1 MKREPD
7 ASAIEHLQAATDAL
21 WQQVRRTEL
30 DRVSVIK
37 GAVIALM
44 EGRLDEDARAAA
56 EREAHKIA
64 GSAGTFGMHRASE
77 IARELEI
84 LLGPA
89 AADDAAAR
97 VRAAAL
103 VEDLHGALTSGS
115 LVSGAGAPAPEP
127 AGPGAPVVLVVHPSP
142 DMAAAVADA
151 ARGRGLL
158 PQVSTD
164 VRLAGDNLQRE
175 ASAPA
180 AAVVHLPGG
189 DTGGSA
195 DDLVRR
201 LDHRGTAVVGLL
213 PPGAGTSARVA
224 ALQAGARLLLD
235 VAPGTPAAATRIA
248 DAAASLIDDRE
259 NVLPRLLAVDDDD
272 AVLLAVRQLL
282 EGAVQVNTLS
292 EPERFWSELGR
303 VQPDLVLLD
312 VDMPGVSGLELCRLV
327 RADPR
332 WDQLPVVFLSGVV
345 DADAIRQVYAV
356 GADDFVY
363 KPVLGPELQARV
375 AGRLERTRLYRLLAD
390 TDPLTGLANRRR
402 LERDLDRLQQ
412 LADRYESSLSL
423 ALVDVDH
430 FKRVNDQY
438 GHAVGDE
445 VLRRLAGHLR
455 SAFRGEDTVARLGGE
470 EFVVAMLG
478 MRRED
483 AVERLARVL
492 NAFAAAPQ
500 HVQGE
505 RITVAASA
513 GVAEH
518 ERDGVGFESLYQAA
532 DRALRVAKVSGRGQV
547 LPAGVDRSADT
558 DEVDIA
564 IVEDDEILAELL
576 RHTLTVAGFR
586 CAVLPDGLQAVARL
600 TDPEAPLRASV
611 VLLDIDLPGRN
622 GFDVLHALRET
633 GVTSRTA
640 VVVVSVRSSEA
651 ETIRALDAGATDHVA
666 KPFSVPVLVATL
678 RRLVPGSR

>member
-1 MKREPD
+1 VG
-7 ASAIEHLQAATDAL
+7 AT
-21 WQQVRRTEL
+21 
-30 DRVSVIK
+30 
-37 GAVIALM
+37 
-44 EGRLDEDARAAA
+44 
-56 EREAHKIA
+56 
-64 GSAGTFGMHRASE
+64 
-77 IARELEI
+77 
-84 LLGPA
+84 
-89 AADDAAAR
+89 
-97 VRAAAL
+97 AL
-103 VEDLHGALTSGS
+103 VEDLHGALTLGS
-115 LVSGAGAPAPEP
+115 LISGAGAPAPEP
-127 AGPGAPVVLVVHPSP
+127 SGPDAPVVLVVHPSP
-142 DMAAAVADA
+142 EMAASVADG

-158 PQVSTD
+158 PRVSTD
-164 VRLAGDNLQRE
+164 VRLAGDELERE
-175 ASAPA
+175 ANAPA

-195 DDLVRR
+195 EELVRR
-201 LDHRGTAVVGLL
+201 LDRHGTAVVGLI

-235 VAPGTPAAATRIA
+235 VAPGSPAAAARIA
-248 DAAASLIDDRE
+248 DAVASLMADRE

-272 AVLLAVRQLL
+272 AVLVAVQQLL
-282 EGAVQVNTLS
+282 EGAVQVDTLS

-332 WDQLPVVFLSGVV
+332 WNQLPVVFLSGVIN
-345 DADAIRQVYAV
+345 ADTAREVYAV
-356 GADDFVY
+356 GADDFVN
-363 KPVLGPELQARV
+363 KRVLGPELQARV
-375 AGRLERTRLYRLLAD
+375 ASRLERTRLYRQLAD

-412 LADRYESSLSL
+412 LVDRYGSSLSF
-423 ALVDVDH
+423 AVVDVDH

-455 SAFRGEDTVARLGGE
+455 SAFRGEDTVARIGGE

-492 NAFAAAPQ
+492 DAFAATPQ

-505 RITVAASA
+505 SVTVAASA

-518 ERDGVGFESLYQAA
+518 KRDGVGFESLYQAA
-532 DRALRVAKVSGRGQV
+532 DRALRVAKVSGRGRV
-547 LPAGVDRSADT
+547 LPAGVDRSAETNDI
-558 DEVDIA
+558 DIA

-586 CAVLPDGLQAVARL
+586 CTVLRDGPQAVDRL
-600 TDPEAPLRASV
+600 TDPDAPLRASV
-611 VLLDIDLPGRN
+611 VLLDVDLPGHN
-622 GFDVLHALRET
+622 GSDVLHALRAA
-633 GVTSRTA
+633 GVTSRTK
-640 VVVVSVRSSEA
+640 VVVMSARSTEA
-651 ETIRALDAGATDHVA
+651 ATIRALHAGATDRVA
-666 KPFSVPVLVATL
+666 KPFSVPVLVAKL